1 MVVWDILWTTSV
13 FARSVEEGVVVVC
26 SCGGD
31 VEERVPG
38 VFWAKPAVCA
48 EEVSMQSE
56 SEESCCI
63 TAISE
68 EFEEFEVTRAAN
80 VRR

>member
-1 MVVWDILWTTSV
+1 MVVWDVLWTTSV
-13 FARSVEEGVVVVC
+13 FARSVEEGVVVC